1 MRATKGQE
9 PSDGSK
15 PLASPKREV
24 FCQLFAAGETRGRAY
39 EVAGFTS
46 RTPEKAGSDLL
57 KKPEVAARVAALV
70 AAKASTI
77 QSETTK
83 AAENAGIDKTWV
95 MSRLKEVAER
105 CLQNAPVLDAKGE
118 LVMVET
124 KDGLMAPAYK
134 FDSKGAVGALVPLG
148 KELGMFVERSI
159 VTLSA
164 LEQAPEEQVDAY
176 ILQAAKELGI
186 DLPADAPKH

>member
-1 MRATKGQE
+1 MAGQPQAPGSE
-9 PSDGSK
+9 PLSNPK
-15 PLASPKREV
+15 WEILA
-24 FCQLFAAGETRGRAY
+24 QLTAAGEPGTRAY
-39 EVAGFTS
+39 PAAGFKDGPS
-46 RTPEKAGSDLL
+46 NGELARRLLL
-57 KKPEVAARVAALV
+57 KPEIRARVDWLV
-70 AAKASTI
+70 AQKASVV
-77 QSETTK
+77 QAETAK
-83 AAENAGIDKTWV
+83 AAENAGIDKGWV

-105 CLQNAPVLDAKGE
+105 CMQHAPVLDAKGE
-118 LVMVET
+118 LVMIET

-134 FDSKGAVGALVPLG
+134 FDAKGAVGALVPLG

-176 ILQAAKELGI
+176 IVQAARELGI